1 VFFIKDED
9 WVMSPYHY
17 QWRHS
22 IMLWVVKTALDAS
35 HQECN
40 VREG

>member
-1 VFFIKDED
+1 
-9 WVMSPYHY
+9 
-17 QWRHS
+17 
-22 IMLWVVKTALDAS
+22 MLWVVKTTLDAS